1 MYYVSVCLE
10 SNLME
15 VPNNTWWL
23 DTSATTHVSHITQG
37 FLLIQPIR
45 RSDQFLYM
53 GNRMK
58 ARIEGIGT
66 YRLILD
72 TGYHLDLEKCLYVLE
87 CARSLV
93 SVAKLDKLGF
103 KFEIGNGVF
112 SLCKNKYC
120 YGSGALIEDLYR
132 FNLDVMFAESLFN
145 IEQSIGKKRSAYN
158 ENSAFLWH
166 KRLGHIS
173 KERVMRL
180 IKNDILPQ
188 LDFTDWD
195 ICVECIKRKQ
205 TSHISKYPAT
215 RSTESLQLIHTDIC
229 GPFDVPSWNGEKYFI
244 TFIDDFSRYCY
255 LYLLHEKSQSVN
267 VLEIFV
273 NEVERHHDKKVK
285 VVRSDRGG
293 EYYGKFDERKRT
305 MSWSL
310 CEVPRKSWY
319 LCTIHNARYTS
330 TK

>member
-1 MYYVSVCLE
+1 
-10 SNLME
+10 ME

-23 DTSATTHVSHITQG
+23 DTSATTHVSHITEG
-37 FLLIQPIR
+37 FLSIQPIR

-66 YRLILD
+66 YHLILD
-72 TGYHLDLEKCLYVLE
+72 TSYHLDLEKCLYVPE
-87 CARSLV
+87 CARNLV

-173 KERVMRL
+173 KARVMRL
-180 IKNDILPQ
+180 IKMTSCLNWIL
-188 LDFTDWD
+188 
-195 ICVECIKRKQ
+195 
-205 TSHISKYPAT
+205 
-215 RSTESLQLIHTDIC
+215 LIGTY
-229 GPFDVPSWNGEKYFI
+229 V
-244 TFIDDFSRYCY
+244 
-255 LYLLHEKSQSVN
+255 
-267 VLEIFV
+267 
-273 NEVERHHDKKVK
+273 
-285 VVRSDRGG
+285 
-293 EYYGKFDERKRT
+293 
-305 MSWSL
+305 
-310 CEVPRKSWY
+310 
-319 LCTIHNARYTS
+319 
-330 TK
+330 